1 MFSSSNTEYKKLCA
15 VFNSEQDLK
24 DFGCR
29 YCDLRP
35 VKIIKYRILQEDK
48 PTIIGVLSKGSVVSE
63 MEVDNSYYSELV
75 GALLHHGG
83 RMINEGHLDW

>member
-1 MFSSSNTEYKKLCA
+1 YISRICCCHIYLNYFLFFPSLKFTIFVPLLISNC
-15 VFNSEQDLK
+15 
-24 DFGCR
+24 C
-29 YCDLRP
+29 
-35 VKIIKYRILQEDK
+35 KYRILQEDK